1 MIALGQDCRVDTGDL
16 TSVFYLDDKRF
27 IGMDAQRYL
36 RDECGFTNAEA
47 VSYLV
52 SLSAAANSTPQ

>member
-1 MIALGQDCRVDTGDL
+1 VDTGGF
-16 TSVFYLDDKRF
+16 SAVFYLDDKQF
-27 IGMDAQRYL
+27 VGMDAQRYL

-52 SLSAAANSTPQ
+52 SLSAAANSTP